1 MRKVLSFVLV
11 LSLVLGSCGFAF
23 ATTTSTAT
31 KATTVALTDIKGLAS
46 EDAVTVLASLGVV
59 KGYTDGTFKPAN
71 IVTRA
76 EMAVIIIKALGL
88 DGYATGKST
97 FKDMSGYDWAQG
109 YVAYAQSSGI
119 IAGYGDGNFKPGQT
133 VSYNEAAKMLV
144 AALGYTPKGLDGVWP
159 GNYVN
164 KAKDLGILDGITATA
179 TGANRGDVA
188 IMTYQTLDVPMVKIN
203 VDNEV
208 VQLEGKYNSATGKYA
223 AVTLMSKLGVKDYVP
238 TGATADTDGNYYF
251 VMQGDEDSLINLT
264 PYVGELVAAYKNAD
278 DNIIAIKA
286 VKSTTLTGEYDKG
299 DEVLTVGDVDYNL
312 SVDDT
317 TVNTDD
323 YVGARWF
330 QNGDPSTSFTSGSSI
345 TAFKAATGTNS
356 LQDSTTYTVSG
367 DVSGKTIKDIYSI
380 GTWTVTADD
389 YWDADY
395 AAEVVNN
402 KTLDGID
409 FKLDDNDKIDAT
421 SYDLL
426 GAKDFASIP
435 NDAVMYIYQNNST
448 DKQIARV
455 EISTA
460 TVTGEI
466 TKVNTAKDKFTIDG
480 VTYKKSDQWVGGTAP
495 KAGDNVKFFLDYAGK
510 AYDFDKVSGT
520 ANKIATVIDFADST
534 NSLTKPQ
541 LELMLAD
548 GTDKTFDVSGSD
560 VYDKDGTNADNKTT
574 GMSGTKTF
582 NTVAG
587 TYNAAIDTMLKGDI
601 IKYDVNSSG
610 LINDIEVLDTVNTHV
625 LKANASSIT
634 ASGYY
639 AGKKIASDAVLF
651 TYDNSTIWST
661 TTFSAIG
668 TAALDGD
675 DFDATTLDAVKDST
689 DVQAYYHLDDD
700 GVIDAMVINSNSVGN
715 DDIFGVVTDN
725 GTNSSDAGK
734 FVEVLVDGVTSTYD
748 TANTYSDYT
757 KVYAI
762 SFNGNKEA
770 TLDAV
775 TASEADANTSSVA
788 TSGAFLLKVTSDKVV
803 TVNTGAANIVAGT
816 TLGKAPFALNASS
829 SFSLDSKVHVY
840 VWDND
845 DECYT
850 VGTVSDLK
858 DNNIQK
864 ISFYDL
870 FTDTDNEDGV
880 ADLVLIT
887 EF

>member
-31 KATTVALTDIKGLAS
+31 KATTVTLTDIKGLS
-46 EDAVTVLASLGVV
+46 CEDAVTVLASLGVV
-59 KGYTDGTFKPAN
+59 KGYTDGSFKPTN

-188 IMTYQTLDVPMVKIN
+188 TMTYQTLDVPMVKIN

-238 TGATADTDGNYYF
+238 TGATADSDGNYYF
-251 VMQGDEDSLINLT
+251 VLQGDEDSLINLT
-264 PYVGELVAAYKNAD
+264 PYVGELVAAYKNSD

-330 QNGDPSTSFTSGSSI
+330 QNGDPSTSFTSSASI
-345 TAFKAATGTNS
+345 TAFKAASGTNS
-356 LQDSTTYTVSG
+356 LQDSETYTVSG

-380 GTWTVTADD
+380 GTWSVTADD

-426 GAKDFASIP
+426 GATDFASIP
-435 NDAVMYIYQNNST
+435 KDAVMYIYQNNST

-460 TVTGEI
+460 TVSGEI

-480 VTYKKSDQWVGGTAP
+480 VTYKKSAQWVGGTAP
-495 KAGDNVKFFLDYAGK
+495 KAGDNVKFFLDYSGK
-510 AYDFDKVSGT
+510 IYDFDKVSGT
-520 ANKIATVIDFADST
+520 ANKIATVLDFANST
-534 NSLTKPQ
+534 TLAKPQ
-541 LELMLAD
+541 LELTLAD

-560 VYDKDGTNADNKTT
+560 VYDKDGTVADNKLA
-574 GMSGTKTF
+574 GMSDSKTF
-582 NTVAG
+582 DT
-587 TYNAAIDTMLKGDI
+587 TAIAKGDL

-610 LINDIEVLDTVNTHV
+610 LINDIEVLVTVNTHV

-661 TTFSAIG
+661 TTFNAIG

-700 GVIDAMVINSNSVGN
+700 GVIDAMIINSNSVGN

-734 FVEVLVDGVTSTYD
+734 FVEVLVDGATATYD
-748 TANTYSDYT
+748 TSNTYSVYT
-757 KVYAI
+757 SVYAI

-775 TASEADANTSSVA
+775 TSSEADWNTSSVA

-803 TVNTGAANIVAGT
+803 TVNTGAANIVAGAT
-816 TLGKAPFALNASS
+816 GGKAPFALTSSS

-845 DECYT
+845 DACYT